1 MKTIKRSFPL
11 IAVVLFFGAPVC
23 PAAASGDGQLID
35 LFNGKDLSGWV
46 AAGQTTYKDG
56 NEEKPVWTVQD
67 DMIVCAGKGYGFL
80 TYDKELGDFI
90 IHVEYRMCKG
100 CNSGLGIRS
109 KKYNGSGATRPSTSG
124 YEMQIVDD
132 AGRKPGNHSSGSLYR
147 YVAPN
152 VNATRPAGEWNVVDL
167 ECRGPKIKITMNGQ
181 VIHDIDQSQI
191 DRIKNKPLHG
201 YFCVQNHG
209 RKIEYRNLRLKEL

>member
-1 MKTIKRSFPL
+1 MHRMQRWL
-11 IAVVLFFGAPVC
+11 VCVVAVIGACTVC
-23 PAAASGDGQLID
+23 RLPAAADD
-35 LFNGKDLSGWV
+35 DFVDMFNGEDLTGWV
-46 AAGQTTYKDG
+46 ASGRTTFTRNDR
-56 NEEKPVWTVQD
+56 EEPVWTIQD
-67 DMIVCAGKGYGFL
+67 GMIVCAGNGYGFL

-90 IHVEYRMCKG
+90 IHVEYRMCPK

-109 KKYNGSGATRPSTSG
+109 KKFDGSRGTRPSTSG

-147 YVAPN
+147 YLAPQ
-152 VNATRPAGEWNVVDL
+152 VNATKPAGEWNTVDI

-181 VIHDIDQSQI
+181 VIHDVDQSQI
-191 DRIKNKPLHG
+191 DKIKDKPLRG

-209 RKIEYRNLRLKEL
+209 RKIEYRKLRLKEL